1 MVSMFGQ
8 KSHGL
13 SGVLLYAAYLTKGH
27 KLKDYPV
34 PEMTLSGD
42 LDGLTRIT
50 RVMLTFK
57 LDLLYVS
64 NKFSQYS
71 CHAYSLHS
79 IVRSSSAIYLTS
91 CKNLTQNK
99 SESNYLR

>member
-1 MVSMFGQ
+1 MQYVKYEYYENSKYQLLIKTDKITLRESSFCTGTMVSMFGQ

-27 KLKDYPV
+27 KLNDYPV
-34 PEMTLSGD
+34 PVMTLSGD

-57 LDLLYVS
+57 
-64 NKFSQYS
+64 
-71 CHAYSLHS
+71 
-79 IVRSSSAIYLTS
+79 
-91 CKNLTQNK
+91 
-99 SESNYLR
+99 

>member
-1 MVSMFGQ
+1 MFGQ

-27 KLKDYPV
+27 KLNDYPV
-34 PEMTLSGD
+34 PVMTLSGD

-57 LDLLYVS
+57 SVT

-71 CHAYSLHS
+71 CHAFSLHS

-91 CKNLTQNK
+91 CRNLTQNK
-99 SESNYLR
+99 SESSNLR

>member
-1 MVSMFGQ
+1 MFGQ

-13 SGVLLYAAYLTKGH
+13 SGVLLYAAYLTEGH

-34 PEMTLSGD
+34 PVMTLSGD

-57 LDLLYVS
+57 
-64 NKFSQYS
+64 
-71 CHAYSLHS
+71 
-79 IVRSSSAIYLTS
+79 
-91 CKNLTQNK
+91 
-99 SESNYLR
+99 

>member
-1 MVSMFGQ
+1 MVSMYGQ

-34 PEMTLSGD
+34 PVMTLSGD

-50 RVMLTFK
+50 RVMVTFK
-57 LDLLYVS
+57 
-64 NKFSQYS
+64 
-71 CHAYSLHS
+71 
-79 IVRSSSAIYLTS
+79 
-91 CKNLTQNK
+91 
-99 SESNYLR
+99 